1 MIDYSLS
8 RFVKVT
14 ILVFQFGLVGHGSA
28 EEDRNKTLAYYFVS
42 NTLLSFNL
50 SGQIEP
56 NPGLDGSDIE
66 EFLSILEQYDQLFNQ
81 DFSVGSV
88 FCRRYLE
95 SSEIASTEA
104 FDLLFSDG
112 VWEEKVERL
121 GESFWRELEEKF
133 GSRLMLRA
141 VAQASALAKYFE
153 TNSQHEIAPPTVD
166 FSPSERL
173 EFSRRHCQLEH

>member
-8 RFVKVT
+8 RFLKVT
-14 ILVFQFGLVGHGSA
+14 TLVLQFGLVDYGSA
-28 EEDRNKTLAYYFVS
+28 QEDRDGSLAYYFVS
-42 NTLLSFNL
+42 NTLMSFNL
-50 SGQIEP
+50 TGQIEP

-81 DFSVGSV
+81 DFSAGSV

-95 SSEIASTEA
+95 SSEIPSTEA

-112 VWEEKVERL
+112 VWEGKVKRL
-121 GESFWRELEEKF
+121 GENFWRELEEKF

-141 VAQASALAKYFE
+141 VAQASSFAKDRE
-153 TNSQHEIAPPTVD
+153 TNIQDGPVFPRAD
-166 FSPSERL
+166 FSLSERL
-173 EFSRRHCQLEH
+173 EFGKRHCQLEN